1 MVFVANVVK
10 VLIASPGDTEDERNA
25 VEGAISDWNASR
37 AEQAQVVMLPW
48 RWERHAVPRLGSTAQ
63 GVINEQA
70 VDRADVVIALFDSR
84 LGTETAEH
92 VSGTAEEIL
101 RASGTGKPV
110 HVYFS
115 SEDLPRD
122 VNLDQ
127 VAALREFKE
136 QLGTQGLLGSY
147 ANPRDL
153 AYQARNALEDDVAS
167 LALAEPK
174 MQAKPGS
181 LLVAR
186 HVYSRDPS
194 GQDSKGKLKF
204 RTTNELQVTNSGGT
218 TAEAV
223 TFEIVGG
230 TQVHLAY
237 DGKEFDLLP
246 TQTRSWTCIPLQS
259 DELTLKFTWSE
270 GGHSHSGQQTISTRA
285 H

>member
-10 VLIASPGDTEDERNA
+10 VLIASPGDTKEERNA
-25 VEGAISDWNASR
+25 VEGAIGDWNASR
-37 AEQAQVVMLPW
+37 AEQAQAVMLPW

-101 RASGTGKPV
+101 RANEAGKPV

-122 VNLDQ
+122 ADLEQ
-127 VAALREFKE
+127 VAALRAFKQRLE
-136 QLGTQGLLGSY
+136 DEGLLGSY
-147 ANPRDL
+147 ASPGDL
-153 AYQARNALEDDVAS
+153 AYQARSALEDD
-167 LALAEPK
+167 LTRLGLAEPK
-174 MQAKPGS
+174 LQSKAGS

-186 HVYSRDPS
+186 HVYSKDPS
-194 GQDSKGKLKF
+194 GQDSKGNLRF

-218 TAEAV
+218 KAESV
-223 TFEIVGG
+223 TFQVVGE
-230 TQVHLAY
+230 TAVHLDY
-237 DGKEFDLLP
+237 DGKPFDLLP
-246 TQTRSWTCIPLQS
+246 TQTRSWTCIPLRS
-259 DELTLKFTWSE
+259 DELTLNFTWVE
-270 GGHSHSGQQTISTRA
+270 AGRSHEEQQTISTRA
-285 H
+285 